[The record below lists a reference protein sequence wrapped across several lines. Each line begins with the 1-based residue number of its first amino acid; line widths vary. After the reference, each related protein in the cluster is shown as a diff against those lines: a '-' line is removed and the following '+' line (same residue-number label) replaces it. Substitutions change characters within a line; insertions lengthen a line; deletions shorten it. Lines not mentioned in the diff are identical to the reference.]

1 MTVFFFLE
9 NFGGGLATS
18 FLLLLLLGV
27 VEVTKGLVGVI
38 KEPRVIKD
46 LMALMS

>member
-9 NFGGGLATS
+9 DFGGGLAAS
-18 FLLLLLLGV
+18 FLLLLGV

-38 KEPRVIKD
+38 KEPGVIKD
-46 LMALMS
+46 LMTVMS